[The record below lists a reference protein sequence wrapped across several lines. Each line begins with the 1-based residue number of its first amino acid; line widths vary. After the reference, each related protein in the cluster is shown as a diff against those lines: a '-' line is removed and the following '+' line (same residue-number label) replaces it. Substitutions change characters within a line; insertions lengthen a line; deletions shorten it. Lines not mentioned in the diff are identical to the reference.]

1 MCFNDKMKIEWPH
14 GNVQASLAACNAEEG
29 GLVPLSFLSCTFIFS
44 RSVDSSHLVAELS
57 PDGTTVQ
64 SRRDEIHVAY
74 RKLSS
79 PLGKI

>member
-1 MCFNDKMKIEWPH
+1 MCFNDKMKIEWPR
-14 GNVQASLAACNAEEG
+14 GNVQASLTACNTEEG
-29 GLVPLSFLSCTFIFS
+29 GLVSLSLSCTFIFS
-44 RSVDSSHLVAELS
+44 RSVDSSHLVAELL